1 MPLDSQFYQRVT
13 LKDHLF
19 PAGFAGL
26 CASLTIEESHA
37 GREIQVIVGSP
48 RKVLEADVVKFAK
61 ELTRQIRISRGWSV
75 LKVVVEPLEFRE
87 LPALGKPTCC
97 KGDLAAWVVEQQSSG

>member
-37 GREIQVIVGSP
+37 GREIQVIVATP
-48 RKVLEADVVKFAK
+48 RKGPEVEVVN
-61 ELTRQIRISRGWSV
+61 
-75 LKVVVEPLEFRE
+75 
-87 LPALGKPTCC
+87 
-97 KGDLAAWVVEQQSSG
+97 